1 MNKNAGISSAH
12 DAKADGPYVYPFYTD
27 LVKDLPNAIKGI
39 DEALMSFVPQF
50 RNALLTGRG
59 VSQSASA
66 SQK

>member
-1 MNKNAGISSAH
+1 MHINI
-12 DAKADGPYVYPFYTD
+12 DPFYSD

-50 RNALLTGRG
+50 HTALLAGRG
-59 VSQSASA
+59 ISQSASA